1 MNYWFSW
8 VLDCHPIW
16 GVTLKC
22 VFCEIRWAHLIS
34 ELRMYSANA
43 FFQVVADQR
52 RGQTFNRWTKWMV
65 THQTNFSWQTSL
77 FLEMSSSPEF
87 VGHHSPMISFSLFSR
102 PNGPSIILRCP
113 WKEEHIEVVSEVCYL
128 CHRFAGGE
136 THAIKK
142 WTQQG
147 INNSRALM
155 KAHFYKNM
163 FTCLDSL
170 VSMLSSSARSLE
182 L

>member
-102 PNGPSIILRCP
+102 PNGPLIILRCP

-128 CHRFAGGE
+128 WHRLSRRWDTCDQEVDTAGN
-136 THAIKK
+136 
-142 WTQQG
+142 QQFQSFDESTLLQEYVHLLG
-147 INNSRALM
+147 
-155 KAHFYKNM
+155 
-163 FTCLDSL
+163 
-170 VSMLSSSARSLE
+170 LSGLNAVL
-182 L
+182 